1 MTYIAYMPLL
11 KRTANLKKVV
21 LINGNIG
28 VAKVG
33 NLAYKLKKRK
43 TLKLLHSG
51 SETSALTTRTVT
63 RCLFF
68 ERLVTRCL
76 KIANG
81 HMPCNSNP
89 LF

>member
-11 KRTANLKKVV
+11 KRTANLKTVV

-43 TLKLLHSG
+43 MLKLLHSG
-51 SETSALTTRTVT
+51 SETSALTTRKKVADTV
-63 RCLFF
+63 
-68 ERLVTRCL
+68 
-76 KIANG
+76 G
-81 HMPCNSNP
+81 Y
-89 LF
+89 